1 MSEVFEPMR
10 EPGGGWARRIVIGV
24 VVLVVLG
31 LVAGG
36 GALLYVRSQVDPSGP
51 AGPEVAVEVPMG
63 SSTQRIATIL
73 EEKGVVDNAR
83 NFRLYVRVKNA
94 GPFQAG
100 SYTLRENSAFDD
112 VIAALEEGPELSF
125 QRLTV
130 PEGLTVKQVADLVG
144 KMPGRSAERF
154 LEAAN
159 SGTVRSRYQPAG
171 SDNLEGFLFPETYNF
186 EEKDDEKAI
195 VQRMVSTFD
204 QVAGEVGLDAVTQGG
219 IVDPYQAVIVASLV
233 EREVRLPEERSKV
246 SRVIYNR
253 LEKKMLLQVDAT
265 VIYALGRTG
274 ERGLRVLFKDLEVDS
289 PYNTYKNPGLPPTP
303 IASPG
308 RAALEAAVSPED
320 GPWLYYVVI
329 DAQGRQAFAT
339 TLAEH
344 NRNIAAAA
352 AAMFRLCSASV
363 VAKACRPWASITT

>member
-1 MSEVFEPMR
+1 MTDVFEPMR
-10 EPGGGWARRIVIGV
+10 DPGGPWGRRIVVGLA
-24 VVLVVLG
+24 VLLVLG
-31 LVAGG
+31 LVVGG
-36 GALLYVRSQVDPSGP
+36 VGFLYVRSQVDPSGP
-51 AGPEVAVEVPMG
+51 AGPPVNVEVPLG
-63 SSTQRIATIL
+63 SSTQRIASLL
-73 EEKGVVDNAR
+73 EQEGVVASAR

-100 SYTLRENSAFDD
+100 SYELRKNSSFDD
-112 VIAALEEGPELSF
+112 VIAALEEGPKLEF

-130 PEGLTVKQVADLVG
+130 PEGLTVKQVSELVG
-144 KMPGRSAERF
+144 KMPGRSAAKF
-154 LEAAN
+154 LELAN
-159 SGTVRSRYQPAG
+159 GGTVRSRYQPEG
-171 SDNLEGFLFPETYNF
+171 STNLEGLLFPDTYNF
-186 EEKDDEKAI
+186 EEKDDESAI
-195 VQRMVSTFD
+195 LQRMVTRFD
-204 QVAGEVGLDAVTQGG
+204 EVATEVGIDAVGEGG
-219 IVDPYQAVIVASLV
+219 VVTPYQAVVVASLV
-233 EREVRLPEERSKV
+233 EREVRLAEERSKV
-246 SRVIYNR
+246 ARVIYNR
-253 LEKKMLLQVDAT
+253 LQKNMLLQVDAT

-289 PYNTYKNPGLPPTP
+289 PYNTYKKPGLPPTP

-352 AAMFRLCSASV
+352 AAGVR
-363 VAKACRPWASITT
+363 

>member
-10 EPGGGWARRIVIGV
+10 DPGGGWARRIVIGV

-31 LVAGG
+31 LVVGG
-36 GALLYVRSQVDPSGP
+36 GALLYVRDQVDPSGP

-63 SSTQRIATIL
+63 SSTQRIAAIL

-100 SYTLRENSAFDD
+100 SYALRENSAFDD
-112 VIAALEEGPELSF
+112 VIAALEKGPELSF

-144 KMPGRSAERF
+144 KMPGRSAEKF
-154 LEAAN
+154 LEVAN

-204 QVAGEVGLDAVTQGG
+204 QVAGEVGLDAVTEGG
-219 IVDPYQAVIVASLV
+219 VVDPYQAVIVASLV

-253 LEKKMLLQVDAT
+253 LEKDMLLQVDAT

-308 RAALEAAVSPED
+308 RAALEAAVSPEE

-329 DAQGRQAFAT
+329 DAEGRQAFAT

-352 AAMFRLCSASV
+352 AAGVR
-363 VAKACRPWASITT
+363 

>member
-1 MSEVFEPMR
+1 VSEVFEPMR

-352 AAMFRLCSASV
+352 AAGVR
-363 VAKACRPWASITT
+363 